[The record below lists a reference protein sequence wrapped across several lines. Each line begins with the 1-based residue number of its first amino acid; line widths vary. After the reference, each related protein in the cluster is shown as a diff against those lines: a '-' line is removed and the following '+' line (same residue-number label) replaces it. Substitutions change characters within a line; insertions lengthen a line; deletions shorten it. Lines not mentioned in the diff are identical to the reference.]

1 MSDQGTTVAA
11 SSAPPAPPSGP
22 PPKVTNRG
30 RSTDPI
36 DSSNFDSTEVPEFEP
51 FGLPGPRGFPPL
63 TEFLDIFSVDM
74 IKRQDEINKQQHHT
88 DFFNSADLVVRR
100 GQEFQVKI
108 TFNRPY
114 NPAKDKFA
122 VEFVIGTSPHF
133 SKGTYIPVFPNKER
147 ETTWDGRIV
156 NNSGNVVTIGVTPA
170 ANCIVGK
177 YHMYVAVMTPFG
189 IRRTRK
195 DDSRNLY
202 ILFNPWA
209 KDDAVFLDDETERQE
224 CVLNEMGIIYHGA
237 FDDIAERTW
246 NYGQFNYGVLDA
258 CLYIMDRAQMPI
270 TNRGDPV
277 KVTRKASAM
286 LNSRDDDGV
295 LVGNWSGDYTY
306 GVAPTSWT
314 GSTDILISYLRSK
327 MPVCYAQ
334 CWVYAAVFNS
344 FLRCLGIPARV
355 VTNYY
360 SAHDND
366 GNLKTDIILEESGR
380 IDRNRTRDSIWN
392 YHCWNECYMSRPD
405 LPAGFGGWQVVDAT
419 PQETSDGLYR
429 CGPASVMAIKH
440 GHTCYPF
447 DAAFVFAEVNSDV
460 VFYTRS
466 KEGTL
471 EPVKVNRTHVGR
483 MVLTK
488 APGTTTRRDITDQY
502 KFPEGSV
509 EERTVLEKAEEY
521 GCKRE
526 KSDPL
531 PADVEL
537 VLPSL
542 EVSIGDDFEL
552 SLEFINKSDEERNM
566 DIYISGSV
574 VFYTGVTSA
583 EFLFRNPTVTVGPK
597 KRVKELVLVEEKYYM
612 KHLVEQANLNFIV
625 TGKVKET
632 GQIVSEMKVV
642 TLHNPRLI
650 VTVSGGGRV
659 SEEMTATVEFTNPFN
674 FNLEGVYVRMEGP
687 GLMLPKLKYYSLI
700 PAGSSLIWVEYFTPL
715 RAGNSRVI
723 ATLDCPALRQVH
735 GLASV
740 NIAP

>member
-1 MSDQGTTVAA
+1 MSEQGATVAP
-11 SSAPPAPPSGP
+11 SSAPPVPSGP
-22 PPKVTNRG
+22 PPKVTSRG
-30 RSTDPI
+30 RSTVPI
-36 DSSNFDSTEVPEFEP
+36 DSSNSDSTDVPEFEP

-63 TEFLDIFSVDM
+63 TEFLDIFNVDM
-74 IKRQDEINKQQHHT
+74 MKRPDEINRQQHHT
-88 DFFNSADLVVRR
+88 DFFHNNNLIVRR

-108 TFNRPY
+108 EFNRPY
-114 NPAKDKFA
+114 NPAQDKFA
-122 VEFVIGTSPHF
+122 VEFIIGNSPQY

-147 ETTWDGRIV
+147 LTSWEGRIADT
-156 NNSGNVVTIGVTPA
+156 SGNFVTVGVTA
-170 ANCIVGK
+170 KADTIVGK

-189 IRRTRK
+189 IRRTRR
-195 DDSRNLY
+195 DDSRDMY
-202 ILFNPWA
+202 ILFNPWV
-209 KDDAVFLDDETERQE
+209 KEDAVFLDDEAERQE
-224 CVLNEMGIIYHGA
+224 CVLNEMGIIFHGA
-237 FDDIAERTW
+237 YDDIAERNW

-258 CLYIMDRAQMPI
+258 CLYIMDRAEMPI
-270 TNRGDPV
+270 TNRGDPI

-314 GSTDILISYLRSK
+314 GSTDILISYSRSK

-334 CWVYAAVFNS
+334 CWVYAAVFNT
-344 FLRCLGIPARV
+344 FLRCLGIPSRV

-419 PQETSDGLYR
+419 PQETSDGMYR

-460 VFYTRS
+460 VFYSRDR
-466 KEGTL
+466 EGTM

-483 MVLTK
+483 IVLTK
-488 APGTTTRRDITDQY
+488 APGTMLRRDITDQY
-502 KFPEGSV
+502 KFPEGST

-521 GCKRE
+521 GCQRE
-526 KSDPL
+526 KSEL
-531 PADVEL
+531 PPGDVDL
-537 VLPSL
+537 VIPAL

-552 SLEFINKSDEERNM
+552 SLEFTNQSDERRVV
-566 DIYISGSV
+566 DTYISGNV
-574 VFYTGVTSA
+574 VYYTGVTAA
-583 EFLFRNPTVTVGPK
+583 EFLFSNPTVTIGPNK
-597 KRVKELVLVEEKYYM
+597 SVKELVKVESKYYM
-612 KHLVEQANLNFIV
+612 RHLVEQANLNFIV

-632 GQIVSEMKVV
+632 GQIVSTIKVV
-642 TLHNPRLI
+642 PLRNPKLL
-650 VTVSGGGRV
+650 VKVAGVGRV
-659 SEEMTATVEFTNPFN
+659 SEEMTATVEFTNSYN
-674 FNLEGVYVRMEGP
+674 FNLEDVYVRMEGP
-687 GLMLPKLKYYSLI
+687 GLMSPKLKYYSLI
-700 PAGSSLIWVEYFTPL
+700 PAGSSLVWTESFNPL
-715 RAGNSRVI
+715 RPGSSRVI
-723 ATLDCPALRQVH
+723 VTLDCPTLRQVQ
-735 GLASV
+735 GVASV
-740 NIAP
+740 TIEP